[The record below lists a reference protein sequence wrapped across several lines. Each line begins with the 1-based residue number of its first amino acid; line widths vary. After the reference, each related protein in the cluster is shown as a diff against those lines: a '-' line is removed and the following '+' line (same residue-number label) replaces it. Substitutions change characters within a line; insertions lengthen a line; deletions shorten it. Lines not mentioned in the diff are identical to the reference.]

1 MSTGRESLFDARES
15 APTGI
20 RYDDND
26 VYFVSACGCEA
37 RLEPIGILMLW
48 RSYKKCEAHRV

>member
-1 MSTGRESLFDARES
+1 MAEMKAPSESRPS
-15 APTGI
+15 GV
-20 RYDDND
+20 RYDDGG
-26 VYFVSACGCEA
+26 VYFTSGCGCEA